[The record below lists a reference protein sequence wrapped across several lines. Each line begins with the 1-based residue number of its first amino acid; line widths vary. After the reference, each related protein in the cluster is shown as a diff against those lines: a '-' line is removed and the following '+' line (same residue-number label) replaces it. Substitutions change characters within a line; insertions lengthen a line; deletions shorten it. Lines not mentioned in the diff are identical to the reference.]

1 MKKTKNIAIIEPV
14 SYGASEYV
22 INGVR
27 YTVESRFVPYDIKRR
42 KQTTFH
48 DKIKRIITSDFIP
61 LTVNTDEDILETNN
75 VCLTAGKEDYAV
87 EG

>member
-1 MKKTKNIAIIEPV
+1 MKKPNNIAIIKSV
-14 SYGASEYV
+14 SCGASEYT

-27 YTVESRFVPYDIKRR
+27 YTVESRFVPYDIKN
-42 KQTTFH
+42 KQATFH
-48 DKIKRIITSDFIP
+48 DKIKIIIRSDFLP

>member
-1 MKKTKNIAIIEPV
+1 MKKPNNIAIIKSV
-14 SYGASEYV
+14 SCVANEYT

-27 YTVESRFVPYDIKRR
+27 YTVESRFVPYDIKN
-42 KQTTFH
+42 KQATFH
-48 DKIKRIITSDFIP
+48 DKIKRIIRSDFIP
-61 LTVNTDEDILETNN
+61 LTVNTDEDILESNN

>member
-1 MKKTKNIAIIEPV
+1 MKKINNIAIIEPV
-14 SYGASEYV
+14 SYGANEYV
-22 INGVR
+22 VNGVT
-27 YTVESRFVPYDIKRR
+27 YTVESRFVPYEIKS
-42 KQTTFH
+42 KQPTFH

-61 LTVNTDEDILETNN
+61 LTVNTDEDILETDN

>member
-1 MKKTKNIAIIEPV
+1 MKKPNNIAIIKSV
-14 SYGASEYV
+14 SCGANEYT

-27 YTVESRFVPYDIKRR
+27 YTVESRFVPYDLKN
-42 KQTTFH
+42 KQATFH
-48 DKIKRIITSDFIP
+48 DKIKRIIRSDFIP
-61 LTVNTDEDILETNN
+61 LTVNTDDDILETDN

>member
-1 MKKTKNIAIIEPV
+1 MKKPNNIAIIKSV
-14 SYGASEYV
+14 SSGANEYV

-27 YTVESRFVPYDIKRR
+27 YTVESRFVPYDIKN

-48 DKIKRIITSDFIP
+48 DKIKRIIRSDFIP
-61 LTVNTDEDILETNN
+61 LTVNTDEDILETDN

>member
-1 MKKTKNIAIIEPV
+1 MKKPNKIAIIKSV
-14 SYGASEYV
+14 SSGASEYT

-27 YTVESRFVPYDIKRR
+27 YTVESRFVPYDIKS
-42 KQTTFH
+42 KQATFH
-48 DKIKRIITSDFIP
+48 DKIKRIIRSDFIP

>member
-1 MKKTKNIAIIEPV
+1 MKKPDNIAIIKSV
-14 SYGASEYV
+14 SCGANEYT

-27 YTVESRFVPYDIKRR
+27 YTVESRFVPYDIKN
-42 KQTTFH
+42 KQATFH
-48 DKIKRIITSDFIP
+48 DKIKRIIRSDFIP

>member
-1 MKKTKNIAIIEPV
+1 MKKAYNIAIIKSV
-14 SYGASEYV
+14 SSGANEYT

-27 YTVESRFVPYDIKRR
+27 YTVESRFVPYDIKS
-42 KQTTFH
+42 KQATFH
-48 DKIKRIITSDFIP
+48 DKVKRIIRSDFIP

>member
-1 MKKTKNIAIIEPV
+1 MKKPNNIAIIDPI
-14 SYGASEYV
+14 SCGANEYV
-22 INGVR
+22 VNGVT
-27 YTVESRFVPYDIKRR
+27 YTVESRFVPYDIKNR
-42 KQTTFH
+42 QTTFH

>member
-1 MKKTKNIAIIEPV
+1 MKKPNNIAIIKSV
-14 SYGASEYV
+14 SCGTNEYT

-27 YTVESRFVPYDIKRR
+27 YTVESRFVPYDIKN
-42 KQTTFH
+42 KQATFH
-48 DKIKRIITSDFIP
+48 DKIKRIIRSDFIP

>member
-1 MKKTKNIAIIEPV
+1 MKKPNNIAIIKSV
-14 SYGASEYV
+14 SSGANEYV

-27 YTVESRFVPYDIKRR
+27 YTVESRFVPYDIKN
-42 KQTTFH
+42 KQATFH
-48 DKIKRIITSDFIP
+48 DKIKRIIRSYFIP